1 MAPRLLPPAPPHVYK
16 KNPQRDWEHMLTIMP
31 KTSYTQPSLWLNC
44 CNGIYEESWD
54 EWTDGREDAGRTAG
68 AWVDWVANVHFDV
81 SEMPSRRRR
90 VALAPPLPHESSSNP
105 PFSSCAGFISPPL
118 KRLSRN
124 RCVETAWNSND
135 GKMGFTVS
143 VAFHATPQH
152 RVPLAANEDE
162 LLTRG
167 TAAPSR
173 PRGDKNDL
181 IWEELIWLCGTI
193 MTADELPLQ
202 SQVQDI
208 YHYYLFITEEAS
220 GADGWYMASLPQN
233 QP

>member
-1 MAPRLLPPAPPHVYK
+1 MNEQMGEGTRAELQVHEWTEWLMFILMSARCHHAAAV
-16 KNPQRDWEHMLTIMP
+16 
-31 KTSYTQPSLWLNC
+31 SLWPHRCLMNLHQ
-44 CNGIYEESWD
+44 IPLF
-54 EWTDGREDAGRTAG
+54 
-68 AWVDWVANVHFDV
+68 HL
-81 SEMPSRRRR
+81 
-90 VALAPPLPHESSSNP
+90 ALDL
-105 PFSSCAGFISPPL
+105 FSPPL

-135 GKMGFTVS
+135 GKMGFTVP